1 VTLLARILTCGF
13 VVFDILAT
21 DLPKFPEPGE
31 WVAAPPG
38 IKFSLG
44 GHPANVSVDLK
55 QLNLKKG
62 DVRVALA
69 CGMDM
74 FGDFVQNFLRSRG
87 VVGRLQRVKDAPTG
101 ISLLLVKKGEDKAVV
116 GMLGANLFLDF
127 NYVMRAVRESKPKI
141 LYVASGILGN
151 FDFRLKDLLEYCYN
165 NNIRTV
171 LDLTRPYQK
180 EWNYSHPALP
190 YVDVL
195 HSNVQELQGI
205 TGQLNP
211 LDGLR
216 WVAKMGVK
224 FPIVSDGK
232 YGSTVLF
239 KGKFIKQPAFDVKVI
254 DPTGA
259 GDAMCAGTTRKF
271 LDIIETGKSL
281 NDLTVQEATEIL
293 LFAQAAGGACVEEI
307 GTTTGVNTEHV
318 NRILDQQREIVL
330 SKTTIMDS

>member
-1 VTLLARILTCGF
+1 MILLARILTCGF
-13 VVFDILAT
+13 VVVDILAAE
-21 DLPKFPEPGE
+21 LPKFPEPGE
-31 WVAAPPG
+31 GILAPLG
-38 IKFSLG
+38 IKISLG

-62 DVRVALA
+62 DVRVALSV
-69 CGMDM
+69 GKDM
-74 FGDFVQNFLRSRG
+74 FGDFIQDFLRSRG

-101 ISLLLVKKGEDKAVV
+101 ISLLLIKKGEDKAVV

-127 NYVMRAVRESKPKI
+127 DYVMHAVKGSNPKI

-195 HSNVQELQGI
+195 HSNIQELQGI
-205 TGQLNP
+205 TGQLDP

-216 WVAKMGVK
+216 WAAKRGVK

-239 KGKFIKQPAFDVKVI
+239 KDKFIKQPAFDVKVI

-259 GDAMCAGTTRKF
+259 GDAMCAGTARKL
-271 LDIIETGKSL
+271 LDIIETGRSL
-281 NDLTVQEATEIL
+281 KDLTIQEASEIL

-307 GTTTGVNTEHV
+307 GTTTGVNVEHV
-318 NRILDQQREIVL
+318 NRLLGQQGKILL
-330 SKTTIMDS
+330 SKTTIMDA